1 MGKDVAG
8 GGKDGESTLT
18 SLAALKGTKESVSY
32 ARREALFN
40 ASVARAAA
48 RNLQGGGALA
58 KRMIGKAAAMIEP
71 MSHESLSD
79 PKYMTMQRCVKGNSL
94 AHQYEPNQP

>member
-1 MGKDVAG
+1 MPTKNTGKDVAG
-8 GGKDGESTLT
+8 GGLDGESTLT

-58 KRMIGKAAAMIEP
+58 KRMFGKATAMIEP
-71 MSHESLSD
+71 MHESLSD
-79 PKYMTMQRCVKGNSL
+79 SKYMTMQRCV
-94 AHQYEPNQP
+94 

>member
-8 GGKDGESTLT
+8 GGMDGDSTST
-18 SLAALKGTKESVSY
+18 SLAALKGTRESVSY

-48 RNLQGGGALA
+48 RNAQGGGALA
-58 KRMIGKAAAMIEP
+58 KRMFGKATSMIEP
-71 MSHESLSD
+71 MHEMLSD
-79 PKYMTMQRCVKGNSL
+79 SKYMTSHRCV
-94 AHQYEPNQP
+94 